1 MSKNLLIV
9 ESPSKARTIKKFL
22 GSNYKVTASVGHLR
36 DLPKSKL
43 GIDIDN
49 DFEPNYITIRGKGK
63 VIKELK
69 KEAKKADK
77 IYLATDPDR
86 EGEAI
91 SWHIANILKL
101 DENDKIRIEFNE
113 ITKDAIKNAVK
124 SPRNID
130 FDLVNAQQARR
141 LLDRLVGYKI
151 SPLLWKKIE
160 RGLSAGRVQ
169 SVAVKLICDREDEIE
184 AFEPEE
190 YWTLDGI
197 FDKDLKLETKFKGKL
212 EGKKVKKVKI
222 DNKEKANELYEDIK
236 DGKKGKV
243 YKVNKKNRNK
253 RPYPPFIT
261 STLQQDAN
269 RKLGFSTKKT
279 MVIAQQLY
287 EGIDLKNDG
296 TVGLITYIRTDS
308 YRVSDEAKSKT
319 SGYIKQTFGEKYLY
333 NKHKFGKNKKGAQDA
348 HECIRPTY
356 IEKTPDEISNS
367 LTSDQLK
374 LYNLIWERFIS
385 SMMSSA
391 KYESLSI
398 DINIKDYIFRYN
410 GKRLVFD
417 GFTKV
422 YSTNDNYVKL
432 PDIKEEEIL
441 DLIKL
446 IKEQHF
452 TNPPPRFNEASLV
465 KTMEELGIGRPS
477 TYAPTISTI
486 LYRNY
491 VQYEENKFMPTELG
505 RLVTKVLVENFKN
518 IINEKFTADFENK
531 LDLVEEGSAEWK
543 EIIREFYDTFSKT
556 LKKAEENIEK
566 IEKVEIETD
575 IKCEKCGANMVV
587 KKGRF
592 GKFLACPN
600 YPECKN
606 TKPYDEENGEEA
618 EEKISDEK
626 CENCGANLVV
636 KKGRYGEFLA
646 CPNYP
651 ECKFT
656 KQITKS
662 TGIKCPKCDDGEI
675 VQKKSKKGRVFYG
688 CSNYPDCDFVS
699 WNKPIDK
706 KCDECGSIMVQKNLK
721 SGGKVV
727 CSNKDCPKK

>member
-101 DENDKIRIEFNE
+101 DENDKIRVEFNE
-113 ITKDAIKNAVK
+113 ITKNAIKKAVK

-169 SVAVKLICDREDEIE
+169 SVAVKLICDREEEIE
-184 AFEPEE
+184 AFKPEE

-197 FDKDLKLETKFKGKL
+197 FDKDLKLETKFKGKI

-222 DNKEKANELYEDIK
+222 DNEEKANKLYEDIT

-279 MVIAQQLY
+279 MVVAQQLY
-287 EGIDLKNDG
+287 EGIDLKNAG

-308 YRVSDEAKSKT
+308 YRVSDEARNKT
-319 SGYIKQTFGEKYLY
+319 SDYIKQVFGEKYLY

-356 IEKTPDEISNS
+356 IEKTPEEISNS
-367 LTSDQLK
+367 LSSDQLK
-374 LYNLIWERFIS
+374 LYSLIWERFIS

-432 PDIKEEEIL
+432 PDIKEEEVL

-491 VQYEENKFMPTELG
+491 VQYEENKFIPTDMG
-505 RLVTKVLVENFKN
+505 KLVTKVLVENFKN

-651 ECKFT
+651 KCKFT
-656 KQITKS
+656 KQITKG
-662 TGIKCPKCDDGEI
+662 TGIDCPKCEDGEI

-699 WNKPIDK
+699 WNKPLDK

-721 SGGKVV
+721 SGEKVV

>member
-22 GSNYKVTASVGHLR
+22 GSNYKVKASVGHLR

-77 IYLATDPDR
+77 IFLATDPDR

-91 SWHIANILKL
+91 SWHIAKILKL
-101 DENDKIRIEFNE
+101 DDSDKIRVEFNE
-113 ITKDAIKNAVK
+113 ITKNAIKNAVK
-124 SPRNID
+124 EPRNIN
-130 FDLVNAQQARR
+130 FNLVNSQQARR
-141 LLDRLVGYKI
+141 LLDRIVGYKI

-184 AFEPEE
+184 KFEPEE

-197 FDKDLKLETKFKGKL
+197 FHKDLKLETKFKGKL
-212 EGKKVKKVKI
+212 EGKKVKKIKI
-222 DNKEKANELYEDIK
+222 ENEEKAGEIYEEINSQK
-236 DGKKGKV
+236 NGEV
-243 YKVNKKNRNK
+243 YKVSKKK
-253 RPYPPFIT
+253 RKRRPLPPFIT

-279 MVIAQQLY
+279 MVVAQQLY

-308 YRVSDEAKSKT
+308 YRVSDEAKANT
-319 SGYIKQTFGEKYLY
+319 SNFIKSEFGDKYLHA
-333 NKHKFGKNKKGAQDA
+333 NHKFGKNKKGAQDA

-356 IEKTPDEISNS
+356 IDKKPDAIKKS
-367 LTSDQLK
+367 LSSDQFR

-391 KYESLSI
+391 QYESLSI
-398 DINIKDYIFRYN
+398 DIDIKGYVFRYN
-410 GKRLVFD
+410 GKNLIFD

-422 YSTNDNYVKL
+422 YNINENYVKL
-432 PDIKEEEIL
+432 PDIKEKEKLE
-441 DLIKL
+441 LIKL

-491 VQYEENKFMPTELG
+491 VRYEENKFIPTDMG
-505 RLVTKVLVENFKN
+505 KLVTKVLVENFEN
-518 IINEKFTADFENK
+518 IINEKFTAELENK

-543 EIIREFYDTFSKT
+543 EIIREFYETFSKT

-566 IEKVEIETD
+566 IEKEVIETD

-606 TKPYDEENGEEA
+606 TKPYDEKNGEEA

-675 VQKKSKKGRVFYG
+675 VEKRSKKGRTFYG
-688 CSNYPDCDFVS
+688 CSNYPECDFVT
-699 WNKPIDK
+699 WNKPVDE
-706 KCDECGSIMVQKNLK
+706 KCDECGSIMVKKNNK
-721 SGGKVV
+721 KGEKIV
-727 CSNKDCPKK
+727 CSNKECTKK

>member
-101 DENDKIRIEFNE
+101 DENDKIRVEFNE

-222 DNKEKANELYEDIK
+222 DNEEKANELYEDIT

-319 SGYIKQTFGEKYLY
+319 SKYIKQTFGEKYLY

-398 DINIKDYIFRYN
+398 DINIKNYIFRYN

-721 SGGKVV
+721 SGEKVV